1 MARRSGTGSSK
12 LGHST
17 EVINSKVSG
26 YEITATRIAINQWPS
41 GPSYSWYIYIYRYTH
56 FALNRGWK
64 TNSRMICCCRSF
76 EFWVLLQK
84 KFEPSHISKQRR
96 SPKHTHKSNKAGKNS
111 LRMWRV
117 RISLWC
123 GRDLINIWF
132 ISRHRLSAQLVVFL
146 YNIYINKMYINIYN
160 FWSKCLKPQL
170 RLLDTKVT
178 RLMIQ
183 LEKFCCFITALNN

>member
-17 EVINSKVSG
+17 EVINSKVSV
-26 YEITATRIAINQWPS
+26 YEITAKRIAINQWPS
-41 GPSYSWYIYIYRYTH
+41 VYVYIYTLIYIYTHIH

-96 SPKHTHKSNKAGKNS
+96 SPEKKKHKSNKAGKKS

-132 ISRHRLSAQLVVFL
+132 ISRHRLGLSAQLVFFCI
-146 YNIYINKMYINIYN
+146 IYIYK
-160 FWSKCLKPQL
+160 
-170 RLLDTKVT
+170 
-178 RLMIQ
+178 
-183 LEKFCCFITALNN
+183 

>member
-17 EVINSKVSG
+17 EVINSKVSV
-26 YEITATRIAINQWPS
+26 YEITAKRIAINQWPS
-41 GPSYSWYIYIYRYTH
+41 GPSYSLLIYIYTHIH

-96 SPKHTHKSNKAGKNS
+96 SPEKKKHKSNKAGKNS

-132 ISRHRLSAQLVVFL
+132 IIRHRLGLSAQLVVFL
-146 YNIYINKMYINIYN
+146 YNIYI
-160 FWSKCLKPQL
+160 
-170 RLLDTKVT
+170 
-178 RLMIQ
+178 
-183 LEKFCCFITALNN
+183 